1 MIEKALIVIIFM
13 YSITFGLLAAQ
24 YTLADIYGVTLTN
37 WQGDELKNPILQIA
51 DTSGLNTIL
60 TNVTSTDPTA
70 LQTDPITAA
79 AQITYQLFLI
89 LTGTY
94 VFNVL
99 YFLGVPFIVVSGL
112 AIIYLILLA
121 RALIGYLRGV

>member
-13 YSITFGLLAAQ
+13 YSLTFGLLAAQ
-24 YTLADIYGVTLTN
+24 YTLADIYGITLTN
-37 WQGDELKNPILQIA
+37 WQGQELKNPLLEIA
-51 DTSGLNTIL
+51 DTSGLNVIL
-60 TNVTSTDPTA
+60 TNVTDTDPATV
-70 LQTDPITAA
+70 QTDPITAA
-79 AQITYQLFLI
+79 AQITYQLFLV

-112 AIIYLILLA
+112 AVIYLILLA